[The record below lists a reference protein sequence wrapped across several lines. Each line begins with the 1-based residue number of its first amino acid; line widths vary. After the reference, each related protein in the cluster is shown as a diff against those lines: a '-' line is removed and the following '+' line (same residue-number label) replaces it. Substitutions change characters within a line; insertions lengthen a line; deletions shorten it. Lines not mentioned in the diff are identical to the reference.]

1 MGKLKFISLNTN
13 GLNNPMKRKQILQ
26 KLKTEGGEIIFLQET
41 HLSKAEHA
49 KLGKFA
55 LAQVFSSSHTS
66 ATREVAVLIKNNVM
80 FSKEKCFRDKEGKYV
95 FVTGEIEEQNMTHKC
110 I

>member
-1 MGKLKFISLNTN
+1 
-13 GLNNPMKRKQILQ
+13 MKRKQIQ

-66 ATREVAVLIKNNVM
+66 AKREVAVLIKNNVM